1 MKLWNGRPTQVVVVH
16 LDEGEDL
23 YEGILEACRISGLRD
38 AVVIDGHATLDP
50 VVTHDVTSV
59 DYPIVENVRTLNG
72 PHELTNIAGLVIDS
86 EVHAHVTVATSDA
99 AHGGHLHRG
108 TKVRYLAELTLLG
121 LDFDE
126 PLTRRHEAV
135 TNRWLITGA

>member
-72 PHELTNIAGLVIDS
+72 PHKN
-86 EVHAHVTVATSDA
+86 
-99 AHGGHLHRG
+99 
-108 TKVRYLAELTLLG
+108 
-121 LDFDE
+121 
-126 PLTRRHEAV
+126 
-135 TNRWLITGA
+135 